1 MPYPTKMFSVKFKKK
16 KTQGTQRSE
25 KRGLHLKEE
34 TVHKNKYGNDSDVRI
49 ITQGF

>member
-1 MPYPTKMFSVKFKKK
+1 MLYPITMFSVKKKK
-16 KTQGTQRSE
+16 KSQDTQRSE

-34 TVHKNKYGNDSDVRI
+34 TVHRNTNGSDSDARI

>member
-1 MPYPTKMFSVKFKKK
+1 MPYPTTMFSVKLKKK
-16 KTQGTQRSE
+16 SQDTQRSE

-34 TVHKNKYGNDSDVRI
+34 TVHRNKYGNDSDVRI